1 MLSQQSP
8 TVLTGFIGVDD
19 SGATTPPDSGATT
32 PSEHL
37 VQCTEEY
44 LYSSG
49 SSGYGTTYSEDSR
62 EYYEQRLSDVADA
75 PQDRANCVR
84 EYFEP
89 DLEGYVH
96 MVPYKAR

>member
-8 TVLTGFIGVDD
+8 TSFLGVD
-19 SGATTPPDSGATT
+19 DSGATT

-37 VQCTEEY
+37 VQQTEEY

-49 SSGYGTTYSEDSR
+49 SSSGYGTTHSEDSR
-62 EYYEQRLSDVADA
+62 EYYQQRLNDVADV
-75 PQDRANCVR
+75 PQDRTNCVR

-96 MVPYKAR
+96 MVPYKTR